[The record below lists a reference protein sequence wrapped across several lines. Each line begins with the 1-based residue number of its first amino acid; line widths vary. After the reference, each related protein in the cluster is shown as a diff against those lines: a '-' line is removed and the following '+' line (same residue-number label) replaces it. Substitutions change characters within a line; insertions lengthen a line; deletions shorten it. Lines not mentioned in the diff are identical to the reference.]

1 MDGGTGNDTI
11 TTGNGADTVTL
22 AASAGT
28 DITTDFTA
36 GDGGDKIA
44 AAGIEAI
51 TTNDVTFLKSDVG
64 AGVTWDVG
72 ATAGVLALAANV
84 ANAATLSAADLNTA
98 LTNGTISGADDGEKG
113 IVLVS
118 TDFDSAAVDVYAY
131 IVEHDGTDFDGV
143 TLLATFKNMELD
155 NLTAANF
162 DGFA

>member
-1 MDGGTGNDTI
+1 
-11 TTGNGADTVTL
+11 
-22 AASAGT
+22 
-28 DITTDFTA
+28 
-36 GDGGDKIA
+36 
-44 AAGIEAI
+44 
-51 TTNDVTFLKSDVG
+51 VTFLKSDVG